1 MTYFLLIFTGLGVGL
16 ISTIFGVG
24 GGVIAIPVL
33 YELYPQV
40 DPKIVIS
47 SSMGMIFINSIINTR
62 NFIKKDIKVPLRT
75 IKLMLPGILIG
86 VLSGVHFATQVSPR
100 SLKLIFATVT
110 LLTCLRM
117 LIITT
122 NSSSSTDSPPCK
134 IRTFSVCLLGGLV
147 SGMTGLGGGAVMV
160 PLFISVLNIS
170 LKKVSAYSN
179 IAMGAATFFGVLKF
193 SFTETTSQVASG
205 LSILKVNAVDFNI
218 ILPLS
223 LGALL
228 ISKSGV
234 KIGSKLSPR
243 VTKNLFIT
251 ILFLISTRIF
261 YQNW

>member
-1 MTYFLLIFTGLGVGL
+1 MTYLLLIFTGLGVGL

-33 YELYPQV
+33 YELFPQV

-62 NFIKKDIKVPLRT
+62 NFIKKDIRVPLTT
-75 IKLMLPGILIG
+75 IKLMFCG
-86 VLSGVHFATQVSPR
+86 VLVGVLTGVHFATQVSPR

-117 LIITT
+117 ILIST
-122 NSSSSTDSPPCK
+122 NSISITDSQPCK
-134 IRTFSVCLLGGLV
+134 IKTFFVCMLGGLI

-160 PLFISVLNIS
+160 PLFISVLNIP

-179 IAMGAATFFGVLKF
+179 IAMGAATLFGVLKF
-193 SFTETTSQVASG
+193 SLTETNAPIISG
-205 LSILKVNAVDFNI
+205 FSILKINAVDLNI

-223 LGALL
+223 LGALF

-251 ILFLISTRIF
+251 ILFFISTRIF